1 MPLDLKNPS
10 SKNVLIK
17 ALLAILIGLLGWYI
31 YISVEVYEESSP
43 TGFSQEARSEPYLAA
58 QMLLETYQINAKLYD
73 DFRLLYSSKSDSI
86 TPSFD
91 DAIILS
97 DAQIALP
104 KSMAKQL
111 LSWVEGGGHLIV
123 ALNSNS
129 VDEDFRANS
138 LISELDVGTYWLEDE
153 IDASEGEIETIITNA
168 DDLDMRVNLE
178 SSYRLDLSNNE
189 SVFYSAGDEVG
200 ATFAQ
205 MERGDGLI
213 SLLTEVN
220 IWNNYQIDDFDNV
233 ELLLALTS
241 TSENVLFFSSKEL
254 PHWFSILYDFSPY
267 FIWLGIALILL
278 AMWRAAVR
286 FGPVLKEDKQSF
298 SPFSDHINAAGEY
311 YWRNQ
316 QSEQLL
322 QGLRDSVLLAFY
334 KKRPQLKGAEQAE
347 VLHALS
353 ELSGWQEST
362 LQEILYNNHTL
373 NESQFTRL
381 VEALQ
386 SLRNTL

>member
-1 MPLDLKNPS
+1 MLVDLKNPS
-10 SKNVLIK
+10 SKNVLVK
-17 ALLAILIGLLGWYI
+17 VLLAILIGLLGWYI

-153 IDASEGEIETIITNA
+153 INTSEGEIETIITNA

-298 SPFSDHINAAGEY
+298 SPFSDHIHAAGEY

-322 QGLRDSVLLAFY
+322 QGLRDSVLLVFY

-362 LQEILYNNHTL
+362 LQEILYNNNTL